1 MLNLISAQVITDQKW
16 DVHAN
21 AEALKN
27 FVCAICTSEFFFGGH
42 ELTYFVQK
50 NFLIKFKKKNE
61 INRSLSYLMRGEKGG
76 VRKLYREVCGWL
88 LMNHT
93 RLIPDYLDIAKK
105 KIPKYSGE
113 N

>member
-1 MLNLISAQVITDQKW
+1 
-16 DVHAN
+16 
-21 AEALKN
+21 
-27 FVCAICTSEFFFGGH
+27 
-42 ELTYFVQK
+42 
-50 NFLIKFKKKNE
+50 
-61 INRSLSYLMRGEKGG
+61 MRGEKGG